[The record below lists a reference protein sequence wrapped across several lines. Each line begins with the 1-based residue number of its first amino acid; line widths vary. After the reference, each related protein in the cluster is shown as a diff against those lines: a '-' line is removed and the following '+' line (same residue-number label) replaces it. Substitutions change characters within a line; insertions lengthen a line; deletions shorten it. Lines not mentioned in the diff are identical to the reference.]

1 MILDPKL
8 RMRAQGEREIVM
20 TRDFAA
26 PRALVFEAFTKPELL
41 RQWLGVFDGW
51 KLDVCEIDLR
61 VGGAYRWV
69 SRTPTRAGE
78 MGAAVVYREIVTN
91 ERIVATER
99 YDDAWYPGEAI
110 VTTAFAEISGGTAL
124 TMTMLYGSTEVRD
137 GVLASPAE
145 SGVAAGFDALAKL
158 LADFPSP

>member
-8 RMRAQGEREIVM
+8 HMRAQGAREIVR

-61 VGGAYRWV
+61 VDGTYRWV
-69 SRTPTRAGE
+69 WRNAKRATA
-78 MGAAVVYREIVTN
+78 MGAGGVYREIVPN

-99 YDDAWYPGEAI
+99 YDDAWYPGDAI
-110 VTTAFAEISGGTAL
+110 VTTAFAERSFGTAL
-124 TMTMLYGSTEVRD
+124 TMTLLYESKEVRD

-145 SGVAAGFDALAKL
+145 SGVAAGFDVLAEL
-158 LADFPSP
+158 LRTLK